1 MALLAAKMKKA
12 NRAGIIAALSSA
24 FFLGL
29 SPVFGKLAINFGFT
43 PLAVVALRTSMA
55 AALVLVIVLLFYRS
69 YLYIFPVGLL
79 GCVLA
84 GLINGLGSILYYMA
98 LERLTASLGQMLYSL
113 YPFFVAIWL
122 ILDRQPPTRMTV
134 FRIGLATLAVLLLTS
149 LPSHPADPI
158 GVIMMLGSAALYA
171 LHLPINQRVLYEVP
185 APTVTLYTLLSMSA
199 VVVPAFLLFD
209 HHWPSMMLPWWP
221 VLGLTLVTSLSRLA
235 LFLGIKH
242 IGGMQTALLGL
253 GELLVTLLFSYFWLH
268 ENLLWTQ
275 WLGAVGLAIS
285 LLLVK
290 FESSHTN
297 YSGKKNGWLSWIRPP
312 DIPQDIPWGP
322 HE

>member
-1 MALLAAKMKKA
+1 MQKRH
-12 NRAGIIAALSSA
+12 NAGIIAALSSA

-29 SPVFGKLAINFGFT
+29 TPVFGKLAINFGFS
-43 PLAVVALRTSMA
+43 PLAVVAFRTSMA
-55 AALVLVIVLLFYRS
+55 AALVLSFVLLFYRS
-69 YLYIFPVGLL
+69 YIYIYPIGLL

-84 GLINGLGSILYYMA
+84 GLINGFGSILYYMA
-98 LERLTASLGQMLYSL
+98 LNRLSASIGQMLYSL

-122 ILDRQPPTRMTV
+122 IFDKQSLSPLSF
-134 FRIGLATLAVLLLTS
+134 FRIALATVAVLFLTA
-149 LPSHPADPI
+149 LPSHKTDLI
-158 GVIMMLGSAALYA
+158 GAVMMLGAAALYA

-185 APTVTLYTLLSMSA
+185 APTVTLYTLLAMSA
-199 VVVPAFLLFD
+199 VVVPAYLIFD
-209 HHWPSMMLPWWP
+209 HQLPSINAPWWP

-253 GELLVTLLFSYFWLH
+253 AELLVAIIFSYIWLH
-268 ENLLWTQ
+268 ENLAMTQ
-275 WLGAVGLAIS
+275 WLGALGLCIS

-290 FESSHTN
+290 FEKQPKLD
-297 YSGKKNGWLSWIRPP
+297 YSGRSGWFSCIRSPNVS
-312 DIPQDIPWGP
+312 QDVPWGP